1 MERARERAWAKR
13 GPLGTSGPGPP
24 KCRSRPNAVYVLD
37 ERNDKFLF
45 FQSSKICSEAG
56 CCARL
61 RHIPGPPVCVRDVDP
76 LSEAGGA
83 RVPAG
88 GRRPAPCCCAR
99 YAVDPVG
106 NYRLIGNHRWGT
118 GAIDNRADSDQRP
131 RPRRL
136 SGGPGYPAKNILS
149 AWWGGE
155 QRWRFPPRALL
166 GIFAALLRLFVCE
179 APVVL
184 YTMVPSCL

>member
-1 MERARERAWAKR
+1 MERAWAKR
-13 GPLGTSGPGPP
+13 GPLGPSGPGPP
-24 KCRSRPNAVYVLD
+24 KCQSRPNAVYVLD

-99 YAVDPVG
+99 YAVGLIG
-106 NYRLIGNHRWGT
+106 NYRLIGNHRWGA
-118 GAIDNRADSDQRP
+118 GAIDNRECGKRSRPSQPVTERNRSSPFEHLVGDGLVRRHTPRDGKRTRTPSTWNVIGHGQQRAANSTP
-131 RPRRL
+131 Q
-136 SGGPGYPAKNILS
+136 AFILS
-149 AWWGGE
+149 A
-155 QRWRFPPRALL
+155 
-166 GIFAALLRLFVCE
+166 
-179 APVVL
+179 
-184 YTMVPSCL
+184 